1 MLRFVQI
8 YRLSTFA
15 LVEGQKP
22 TASARVL
29 FPFTSIYKMNEL
41 IIFQS
46 SDFGQIRTAM
56 DENGEPL
63 FCLADV
69 CKALELRAPD
79 VKRRLDDAVVSTHT
93 VVDSRGRKN
102 KLSFVNEDGLYD
114 VILDSRKAEA
124 RQFRKWV
131 TSEVLP
137 EIRMTGG
144 YIPVGKDDDE
154 DAIQRKAIDIMNRT
168 IEQMKQKEIL
178 RLADNIIGE
187 GIRML
192 NEGAEDTLTATQVAK
207 TFNMTVFHF
216 NEVLRDL
223 GIQYRRHGHW
233 NISDDLANRDFVRM
247 RTHVS
252 YSLKGLKKVKHYM
265 TWTMDGLHYLNARLG
280 YPNL

>member
-1 MLRFVQI
+1 MEIQIFKNDRFGEV
-8 YRLSTFA
+8 
-15 LVEGQKP
+15 
-22 TASARVL
+22 
-29 FPFTSIYKMNEL
+29 
-41 IIFQS
+41 
-46 SDFGQIRTAM
+46 RTTVI
-56 DENGEPL
+56 NGEPWFVGKDVASVL
-63 FCLADV
+63 GYERADNAIRSHV
-69 CKALELRAPD
+69 EEEDKLMHQISASGQ
-79 VKRRLDDAVVSTHT
+79 RRQMTII
-93 VVDSRGRKN
+93 
-102 KLSFVNEDGLYD
+102 NESGLYAL
-114 VILDSRKAEA
+114 ILSSKLPQAKEFKR
-124 RQFRKWV
+124 WV

-137 EIRMTGG
+137 QIRMTGG

-154 DAIQRKAIDIMNRT
+154 DAIQRKTIDIMNRT

-192 NEGAEDTLTATQVAK
+192 NEDAEDTLTATQVAK